1 MESSTPEEN
10 PAEPVPDVAG
20 AAEPAQPAEP
30 EEISAE
36 LETEIHENENQDTEG
51 ASSTADDINEVENS
65 STDESKSIEE
75 KLQLKKKPL
84 TSSKTN
90 MENKDKDGEG
100 SIQNSPSKEFKNK
113 QSQTF
118 FKYMK
123 NVTDIRCVQIMN
135 QEVNHGN
142 SDLIFYRSSKELL
155 KTIDFLESN
164 ID

>member
-90 MENKDKDGEG
+90 MENKDKDGEVHEKRNRHPLRSDNEPG
-100 SIQNSPSKEFKNK
+100 S
-113 QSQTF
+113 
-118 FKYMK
+118 
-123 NVTDIRCVQIMN
+123 
-135 QEVNHGN
+135 
-142 SDLIFYRSSKELL
+142 
-155 KTIDFLESN
+155 ESWEQ
-164 ID
+164 